1 MQQHADLRW
10 ATTMRA
16 SFLHMHDPMISTT
29 PALLQGASNFRDVGG
44 YLSANGQRVRRGQV
58 FRSDHLAG
66 LTTDDVARLQ
76 VLGVGHSL
84 DFRGVAE
91 FTATPYDIP
100 GVTRVAL
107 TIEPTVIAR
116 MQALVAQGIVPTT
129 DETVELMR
137 ETYRDFVN
145 RNADTYGRFLKHL
158 LEQPTP
164 QVFHCTAGKDRTGFA
179 AALLLSAL
187 GVDRDTIEHDYLLTN
202 QLYRRDPRLEG
213 KGHPHVM
220 QVLWQVQPAFLHAAF
235 EAVDRQHGGMR
246 EYLHG
251 AIGLSP
257 QELAE
262 LQRLLLE
269 D

>member
-1 MQQHADLRW
+1 MNPS
-10 ATTMRA
+10 ATA
-16 SFLHMHDPMISTT
+16 VLE
-29 PALLQGASNFRDVGG
+29 GASNFRDLGG
-44 YLSANGQRVRRGQV
+44 YRNANGQSVRRGRV

-66 LTTDDVARLQ
+66 LTTEDLAR
-76 VLGVGHSL
+76 VEALGIAHSL

-91 FTATPYDIP
+91 YTATPYAIP
-100 GVTRVAL
+100 GVQRVAL

-129 DETVELMR
+129 EETVELMR

-145 RNADTYGRFLKHL
+145 RNADTFGRFLKHL
-158 LEQPTP
+158 LEQPSP

-187 GVDRDTIEHDYLLTN
+187 GVDRATIEHDYLLTN
-202 QLYRRDPRLEG
+202 QLYKRDARLEG
-213 KGHPHVM
+213 QGHPHVM
-220 QVLWQVQPAFLHAAF
+220 KVLWQVQPEFLQAAF
-235 EAVDRQHGGMR
+235 EAVDAQHGGMSD
-246 EYLHG
+246 YLHG

-257 QELAE
+257 QEVAE
-262 LQRLLLE
+262 LQRMLLE